1 MANYKLTFCYDGTRY
16 RGWQNQNNVTN
27 TIQHKMEMVLSDIL
41 HEPTSLQASGRTDA
55 GVHAH
60 MQVAN
65 FHSSQDL
72 ETDKILS
79 QLRHQLPQDIGA
91 LILEKA
97 PDDFHARLNCTG
109 KTYRYFLWN
118 SEDPCVF
125 QRRYR
130 TVLTEPLD
138 LVSMQNAATLF
149 LGTHDFSAFTSSRNK
164 KHSSVRTIREITIR
178 KEGPEIIMEYSADGF
193 LYNMVRIIAG
203 TLEKVGMGVYPPEYV
218 KEILDSRDRRLS
230 APKAAA
236 RGLTLMEIRYL

>member
-91 LILEKA
+91 LILEKV
-97 PDDFHARLNCTG
+97 PNSFHARLNCTG
-109 KTYRYFLWN
+109 KTYRYYLWN

-138 LVSMQNAATLF
+138 LVAMQKAATLF

-164 KHSSVRTIREITIR
+164 KHSSVRTIRDITIR

-193 LYNMVRIIAG
+193 LYNMVRILTGSLIEVGLGEKTKEDLIDALESGIRADAG
-203 TLEKVGMGVYPPEYV
+203 FTAPPHGLFLWNVEY
-218 KEILDSRDRRLS
+218 
-230 APKAAA
+230 
-236 RGLTLMEIRYL
+236 

>member
-164 KHSSVRTIREITIR
+164 KHSSVRTIRDITIR
-178 KEGPEIIMEYSADGF
+178 KEGPEIIMEYSADGV
-193 LYNMVRIIAG
+193 LYNMVRILTGSLIEVGLGEKTKEDLIDALESGIRADAG
-203 TLEKVGMGVYPPEYV
+203 FTAPPQGLFLWNVEY
-218 KEILDSRDRRLS
+218 
-230 APKAAA
+230 
-236 RGLTLMEIRYL
+236 

>member
-79 QLRHQLPQDIGA
+79 QLRHQFPQDIGA
-91 LILEKA
+91 LILEKV

-109 KTYRYFLWN
+109 KTYRYYLWN

-193 LYNMVRIIAG
+193 LYNMVRILTGSLIEVGLGEKTKEDLIDALESGIRADAG
-203 TLEKVGMGVYPPEYV
+203 FTAPPQGLFLWNVEY
-218 KEILDSRDRRLS
+218 
-230 APKAAA
+230 
-236 RGLTLMEIRYL
+236 

>member
-164 KHSSVRTIREITIR
+164 KHSSVRTIRDITIR
-178 KEGPEIIMEYSADGF
+178 KEGPELIMEYSADGF
-193 LYNMVRIIAG
+193 LYNMVRILTGSLIEVGLGEKTKEDLIDALESGIRADAG
-203 TLEKVGMGVYPPEYV
+203 FTAPPQGLFLWNVEY
-218 KEILDSRDRRLS
+218 
-230 APKAAA
+230 
-236 RGLTLMEIRYL
+236 

>member
-79 QLRHQLPQDIGA
+79 QLRHQFPQDIGA
-91 LILEKA
+91 LILEKV
-97 PDDFHARLNCTG
+97 PDSFHARLNCTG
-109 KTYRYFLWN
+109 KTYRYYLWN

-130 TVLTEPLD
+130 TVLTEPLN
-138 LVSMQNAATLF
+138 LVAMQKAATLF

-178 KEGPEIIMEYSADGF
+178 KEGPELIMEYSADGF
-193 LYNMVRIIAG
+193 LYNMVRILTGSLIEVGLGEKTKEDLIDALESGIRADAG
-203 TLEKVGMGVYPPEYV
+203 FTAPPQGLFLWNVEY
-218 KEILDSRDRRLS
+218 
-230 APKAAA
+230 
-236 RGLTLMEIRYL
+236 

>member
-1 MANYKLTFCYDGTRY
+1 M
-16 RGWQNQNNVTN
+16 
-27 TIQHKMEMVLSDIL
+27 
-41 HEPTSLQASGRTDA
+41 
-55 GVHAH
+55 HAH

-79 QLRHQLPQDIGA
+79 QLRHQFPQDIGA
-91 LILEKA
+91 LILEKV
-97 PDDFHARLNCTG
+97 PDSFHARLNCTG
-109 KTYRYFLWN
+109 KTYRYYLWN

-164 KHSSVRTIREITIR
+164 KHSSVRTIRDITIR

-193 LYNMVRIIAG
+193 LYNMVRILTGSLIEVGLGEKTKEDLIDALESGIRADAG
-203 TLEKVGMGVYPPEYV
+203 FTAPPQGLFLWNVEY
-218 KEILDSRDRRLS
+218 
-230 APKAAA
+230 
-236 RGLTLMEIRYL
+236 

>member
-91 LILEKA
+91 LILEKV

-109 KTYRYFLWN
+109 KTYRYYLWN

-138 LVSMQNAATLF
+138 LVSMQNAASLF

-193 LYNMVRIIAG
+193 LYNMVRILTGSLIEVGLGEKTKEDLIDALESGIRADAG
-203 TLEKVGMGVYPPEYV
+203 FTAPPQGLFLWNVEY
-218 KEILDSRDRRLS
+218 
-230 APKAAA
+230 
-236 RGLTLMEIRYL
+236 

>member
-130 TVLTEPLD
+130 TVLTEPLN
-138 LVSMQNAATLF
+138 LVAMQKAATLF

-193 LYNMVRIIAG
+193 LYNMVRILTGSLIEVGLGEKTKEDLIDALESGIRADAG
-203 TLEKVGMGVYPPEYV
+203 FTAPPQGLFLWNVEY
-218 KEILDSRDRRLS
+218 
-230 APKAAA
+230 
-236 RGLTLMEIRYL
+236 

>member
-79 QLRHQLPQDIGA
+79 QLRHQFPQDIGA
-91 LILEKA
+91 LILEKV

-109 KTYRYFLWN
+109 KTYRYYLWN

-138 LVSMQNAATLF
+138 LVAMQNAATLF

-164 KHSSVRTIREITIR
+164 KHSSVRTIRDITIR

-193 LYNMVRIIAG
+193 LYNMVRILTGSLIEVGLGEKTKEDLIDALESGIRADAG
-203 TLEKVGMGVYPPEYV
+203 FTAPPQGLFLWNVEY
-218 KEILDSRDRRLS
+218 
-230 APKAAA
+230 
-236 RGLTLMEIRYL
+236 

>member
-109 KTYRYFLWN
+109 KTHRYFLWN
-118 SEDPCVF
+118 SEAPCVF

-193 LYNMVRIIAG
+193 LYNMVRILTGSLIEVGLGEKTKEDLIDALESGIRADAG
-203 TLEKVGMGVYPPEYV
+203 FTAPPQGLFLWNVEY
-218 KEILDSRDRRLS
+218 
-230 APKAAA
+230 
-236 RGLTLMEIRYL
+236 

>member
-91 LILEKA
+91 LILEKV
-97 PDDFHARLNCTG
+97 PDSFHARLNCTG
-109 KTYRYFLWN
+109 KTYRYYLWN

-138 LVSMQNAATLF
+138 LVAMQKAATLF

-178 KEGPEIIMEYSADGF
+178 KEGPELIMEYSADGF
-193 LYNMVRIIAG
+193 LYNMVRILTGSLIEVGLGEKTKEDLIDALESGIRADAG
-203 TLEKVGMGVYPPEYV
+203 FTAPPQGLFLWNVEY
-218 KEILDSRDRRLS
+218 
-230 APKAAA
+230 
-236 RGLTLMEIRYL
+236 

>member
-91 LILEKA
+91 LILEKV

-109 KTYRYFLWN
+109 KTYRYYLWN

-138 LVSMQNAATLF
+138 LVSMQNAASLF

-193 LYNMVRIIAG
+193 LYNMVRILTGSLIEVGLGEKTKEDLMDALESGIRADAG
-203 TLEKVGMGVYPPEYV
+203 FTAPPQGLFLWNVEY
-218 KEILDSRDRRLS
+218 
-230 APKAAA
+230 
-236 RGLTLMEIRYL
+236 

>member
-91 LILEKA
+91 LILEKV
-97 PDDFHARLNCTG
+97 PDSFHARLNCTG
-109 KTYRYFLWN
+109 KTYRYYLWN

-138 LVSMQNAATLF
+138 LVAMQKAATLF

-193 LYNMVRIIAG
+193 LYNMVRILTGSLIEVGLGEKTKEDLIDALESGIRADAG
-203 TLEKVGMGVYPPEYV
+203 FTAPPQGLFLWNVEY
-218 KEILDSRDRRLS
+218 
-230 APKAAA
+230 
-236 RGLTLMEIRYL
+236 

>member
-79 QLRHQLPQDIGA
+79 QLRHQLPQDLGA
-91 LILEKA
+91 LILEKV

-109 KTYRYFLWN
+109 KTYRYYLWN

-130 TVLTEPLD
+130 TLLTEPLD

-193 LYNMVRIIAG
+193 LYNMVRILTGSLIEVGLGKKTKEDLIDALESGIRADAG
-203 TLEKVGMGVYPPEYV
+203 FTAPPQGLFLWNVEY
-218 KEILDSRDRRLS
+218 
-230 APKAAA
+230 
-236 RGLTLMEIRYL
+236 

>member
-79 QLRHQLPQDIGA
+79 QLRHQFPQDIGA
-91 LILEKA
+91 LILEKV
-97 PDDFHARLNCTG
+97 PDSFHARLNCTG
-109 KTYRYFLWN
+109 KTYRYYLWN

-138 LVSMQNAATLF
+138 LVAMQNAATLF

-193 LYNMVRIIAG
+193 LYNMVRILTGSLIEVGLGEKTKEDLIDALESGIRADAG
-203 TLEKVGMGVYPPEYV
+203 FTAPPQGLFLWNVEY
-218 KEILDSRDRRLS
+218 
-230 APKAAA
+230 
-236 RGLTLMEIRYL
+236 

>member
-91 LILEKA
+91 LILEKV
-97 PDDFHARLNCTG
+97 PDSFHARLNCTG
-109 KTYRYFLWN
+109 KSYRYYLWN

-138 LVSMQNAATLF
+138 LVAMQNAATLF

-193 LYNMVRIIAG
+193 LYNMVRILTGSLIEVGLGEKTKEDLIDALESGIRADAG
-203 TLEKVGMGVYPPEYV
+203 FTAPPQGLFLWNVEY
-218 KEILDSRDRRLS
+218 
-230 APKAAA
+230 
-236 RGLTLMEIRYL
+236 

>member
-79 QLRHQLPQDIGA
+79 QLRHQFPQDIGA
-91 LILEKA
+91 LILEKV
-97 PDDFHARLNCTG
+97 PDSFHARLNCTG
-109 KTYRYFLWN
+109 KSYRYYLWN

-138 LVSMQNAATLF
+138 LVAMQKAATLF

-193 LYNMVRIIAG
+193 LYNMVRILTGSLIEVGLGEKTKEDLIDALESGIRADAG
-203 TLEKVGMGVYPPEYV
+203 FTAPPQGLFLWNVEY
-218 KEILDSRDRRLS
+218 
-230 APKAAA
+230 
-236 RGLTLMEIRYL
+236 

>member
-138 LVSMQNAATLF
+138 LVAMQNAATLF

-164 KHSSVRTIREITIR
+164 KHSSVRTIRDITIR

-193 LYNMVRIIAG
+193 LYNMVRILTGSLIEVGLGEKTKEDLIDALESGIRADAG
-203 TLEKVGMGVYPPEYV
+203 FTAPPQGLFLWNVEY
-218 KEILDSRDRRLS
+218 
-230 APKAAA
+230 
-236 RGLTLMEIRYL
+236 

>member
-138 LVSMQNAATLF
+138 LVAMQNAATLF

-193 LYNMVRIIAG
+193 LYNMVRILTGSLIEVGLGEKTKEDLIDALESGIRADAG
-203 TLEKVGMGVYPPEYV
+203 FTAPPQGLFLWNVEY
-218 KEILDSRDRRLS
+218 
-230 APKAAA
+230 
-236 RGLTLMEIRYL
+236 

>member
-79 QLRHQLPQDIGA
+79 QLRHQFPQDIGA
-91 LILEKA
+91 LILEKV

-138 LVSMQNAATLF
+138 LVAMQNAATLF

-164 KHSSVRTIREITIR
+164 KHSSVRTIRDITIR

-193 LYNMVRIIAG
+193 LYNMVRILTGSLIEVGLGEKTKEDLIDALESGIRADAG
-203 TLEKVGMGVYPPEYV
+203 FTAPPQGLFLWNVEY
-218 KEILDSRDRRLS
+218 
-230 APKAAA
+230 
-236 RGLTLMEIRYL
+236 

>member
-91 LILEKA
+91 LILEKV
-97 PDDFHARLNCTG
+97 PDSFHARLNCTG
-109 KTYRYFLWN
+109 KTYRYYLWN

-149 LGTHDFSAFTSSRNK
+149 LGAHDFSAFTSSRNK
-164 KHSSVRTIREITIR
+164 KHSSVRTIRDITIR

-193 LYNMVRIIAG
+193 LYNMVRILTGSLIEVGLGEKTKEDLIDALESGIRADAG
-203 TLEKVGMGVYPPEYV
+203 FTAPPQGLFLWNVEY
-218 KEILDSRDRRLS
+218 
-230 APKAAA
+230 
-236 RGLTLMEIRYL
+236 

>member
-91 LILEKA
+91 LILEKV
-97 PDDFHARLNCTG
+97 PDDFHARLNCAG
-109 KTYRYFLWN
+109 KTYRYYLWN

-138 LVSMQNAATLF
+138 LVAMQKAATLF

-178 KEGPEIIMEYSADGF
+178 KESPEIIMEYSADGF
-193 LYNMVRIIAG
+193 LYNMVRILTGSLIEVGLGEKTKEDLIDALESGIRADAG
-203 TLEKVGMGVYPPEYV
+203 FTAPPQGLFLWNVEY
-218 KEILDSRDRRLS
+218 
-230 APKAAA
+230 
-236 RGLTLMEIRYL
+236 

>member
-79 QLRHQLPQDIGA
+79 QLRHQFPQDIGA
-91 LILEKA
+91 LILEKV

-109 KTYRYFLWN
+109 KTYRYYLWN

-138 LVSMQNAATLF
+138 LVAMQNAATLF

-193 LYNMVRIIAG
+193 LYNMVRILTGSLIEVGLGEKTKEDLIDALESGIRADAG
-203 TLEKVGMGVYPPEYV
+203 FTAPPQGLFLWNVEY
-218 KEILDSRDRRLS
+218 
-230 APKAAA
+230 
-236 RGLTLMEIRYL
+236 

>member
-138 LVSMQNAATLF
+138 LVAMQKAATLF
-149 LGTHDFSAFTSSRNK
+149 LGTHDFSAFTS
-164 KHSSVRTIREITIR
+164 VTPQ
-178 KEGPEIIMEYSADGF
+178 G
-193 LYNMVRIIAG
+193 
-203 TLEKVGMGVYPPEYV
+203 
-218 KEILDSRDRRLS
+218 
-230 APKAAA
+230 
-236 RGLTLMEIRYL
+236 

>member
-91 LILEKA
+91 LILEKV
-97 PDDFHARLNCTG
+97 PDSFHARLNCTG
-109 KTYRYFLWN
+109 KTYRYYLWN

-193 LYNMVRIIAG
+193 LYNMVRILTGSLIEVGLGEKTKEDLIDAFESGIRADAG
-203 TLEKVGMGVYPPEYV
+203 FTAPPQGLFLWNVEY
-218 KEILDSRDRRLS
+218 
-230 APKAAA
+230 
-236 RGLTLMEIRYL
+236 

>member
-79 QLRHQLPQDIGA
+79 QLRHQFPQDIGA
-91 LILEKA
+91 LILEKV
-97 PDDFHARLNCTG
+97 PDSFHARLNCTG

-138 LVSMQNAATLF
+138 LVAMQKAATLF

-164 KHSSVRTIREITIR
+164 KHSSVRTIRDITIR

-193 LYNMVRIIAG
+193 LYNMVRILTGSLIEVGLGEKTKEDLIDALESGIRADAG
-203 TLEKVGMGVYPPEYV
+203 FTAPPQGLFLWNVEY
-218 KEILDSRDRRLS
+218 
-230 APKAAA
+230 
-236 RGLTLMEIRYL
+236 

>member
-109 KTYRYFLWN
+109 KTYRYYLWN

-193 LYNMVRIIAG
+193 LYNMVRILTGSLIEVGLGEKTKEDLIDALESGIRADAG
-203 TLEKVGMGVYPPEYV
+203 FTAPPQGLFLWNVEY
-218 KEILDSRDRRLS
+218 
-230 APKAAA
+230 
-236 RGLTLMEIRYL
+236 

>member
-79 QLRHQLPQDIGA
+79 QLRHQFPQDIGA
-91 LILEKA
+91 LILEKV

-109 KTYRYFLWN
+109 KTYRYYLWN

-130 TVLTEPLD
+130 TVLTEPLN
-138 LVSMQNAATLF
+138 LVAMQKAATLF

-193 LYNMVRIIAG
+193 LYNMVRILTGSLIEVGLGEKTKEDLIDALESGIRADAG
-203 TLEKVGMGVYPPEYV
+203 FTAPPQGLFLWNVEY
-218 KEILDSRDRRLS
+218 
-230 APKAAA
+230 
-236 RGLTLMEIRYL
+236 

>member
-91 LILEKA
+91 LILEKV
-97 PDDFHARLNCTG
+97 PDSFHARLNCTG
-109 KTYRYFLWN
+109 KSYRYYLWN

-130 TVLTEPLD
+130 TVLTEPLN
-138 LVSMQNAATLF
+138 LVAMQKAATLF

-193 LYNMVRIIAG
+193 LYNMVRILTGSLIEVGLGEKTKEDLIDALESGIRADAG
-203 TLEKVGMGVYPPEYV
+203 FTAPPQGLFLWNVEY
-218 KEILDSRDRRLS
+218 
-230 APKAAA
+230 
-236 RGLTLMEIRYL
+236 

>member
-79 QLRHQLPQDIGA
+79 QLRHQFPQDIGA
-91 LILEKA
+91 LILEKV

-109 KTYRYFLWN
+109 KTYRYYLWN

-138 LVSMQNAATLF
+138 LVAMQKAATLF

-193 LYNMVRIIAG
+193 LYNMVRILTGSLIEVGLGEKTKEDLIDALESGIRADAG
-203 TLEKVGMGVYPPEYV
+203 FTAPPQGLFLWNVEY
-218 KEILDSRDRRLS
+218 
-230 APKAAA
+230 
-236 RGLTLMEIRYL
+236 

>member
-79 QLRHQLPQDIGA
+79 QLRHQFPQDIGA
-91 LILEKA
+91 LILEKV
-97 PDDFHARLNCTG
+97 PDSFHARLNCTG
-109 KTYRYFLWN
+109 KTYRYYLWN

-138 LVSMQNAATLF
+138 LVAMQKAATLF

-193 LYNMVRIIAG
+193 LYNMVRILTGSLIEVGLGEKTKEDLIDALESGIRADAG
-203 TLEKVGMGVYPPEYV
+203 FTAPPQGLFLWNVEY
-218 KEILDSRDRRLS
+218 
-230 APKAAA
+230 
-236 RGLTLMEIRYL
+236 

>member
-91 LILEKA
+91 LILEKV

-109 KTYRYFLWN
+109 KTYRYYLWN

-130 TVLTEPLD
+130 TVLTEPLN
-138 LVSMQNAATLF
+138 LVAMQKAATLF

-178 KEGPEIIMEYSADGF
+178 KEGPELIMEYSADGF
-193 LYNMVRIIAG
+193 LYNMVRILTGSLIEVGLGEKTKEDLIDALESGIRADAG
-203 TLEKVGMGVYPPEYV
+203 FTAPPQGLFLWNVEY
-218 KEILDSRDRRLS
+218 
-230 APKAAA
+230 
-236 RGLTLMEIRYL
+236 

>member
-91 LILEKA
+91 LILEKV
-97 PDDFHARLNCTG
+97 PDSFHARLNCTG
-109 KTYRYFLWN
+109 KTYRYYLWN

-130 TVLTEPLD
+130 TVLTEPLN
-138 LVSMQNAATLF
+138 LVAMQKAATLF

-178 KEGPEIIMEYSADGF
+178 KEGPELIMEYSADGF
-193 LYNMVRIIAG
+193 LYNMVRILTGSLIEVGLGEKTKEDLIDALESGIRADAG
-203 TLEKVGMGVYPPEYV
+203 FTAPPQGLFLWNVEY
-218 KEILDSRDRRLS
+218 
-230 APKAAA
+230 
-236 RGLTLMEIRYL
+236 

>member
-91 LILEKA
+91 LILEKV

-109 KTYRYFLWN
+109 KTYRYYLWN

-138 LVSMQNAATLF
+138 LVAMQNAATLF

-193 LYNMVRIIAG
+193 LYNMVRILTGSLIEVGLGEKTKEDLIDALESGIRADAG
-203 TLEKVGMGVYPPEYV
+203 FTAPPQGLFLWNVEY
-218 KEILDSRDRRLS
+218 
-230 APKAAA
+230 
-236 RGLTLMEIRYL
+236 

>member
-109 KTYRYFLWN
+109 KTYRYYLWN

-138 LVSMQNAATLF
+138 LVAMQNAATLF

-193 LYNMVRIIAG
+193 LYNMVRILTGSLIEVGLGEKTKEDLIDALESGIRADAG
-203 TLEKVGMGVYPPEYV
+203 FTAPPQGLFLWNVEY
-218 KEILDSRDRRLS
+218 
-230 APKAAA
+230 
-236 RGLTLMEIRYL
+236 

>member
-91 LILEKA
+91 LILEKV
-97 PDDFHARLNCTG
+97 PDSFHARLNCTG
-109 KTYRYFLWN
+109 KTYRYYLWN

-138 LVSMQNAATLF
+138 LVAMQNAATLF

-178 KEGPEIIMEYSADGF
+178 KEGPELIMEYSADGF
-193 LYNMVRIIAG
+193 LYNMVRILTGSLIEVGLGEKTKEDLIDALESGIRADAG
-203 TLEKVGMGVYPPEYV
+203 FTAPPQGLFLWNVEY
-218 KEILDSRDRRLS
+218 
-230 APKAAA
+230 
-236 RGLTLMEIRYL
+236 

>member
-91 LILEKA
+91 LILEKV

-109 KTYRYFLWN
+109 KTYRYYLWN

-130 TVLTEPLD
+130 TVLTEPLN
-138 LVSMQNAATLF
+138 LVAMQKAATLF

-193 LYNMVRIIAG
+193 LYNMVRILTGSLIEVGLGEKTKEDLIDALESGIRADAG
-203 TLEKVGMGVYPPEYV
+203 FTAPPQGLFLWNVEY
-218 KEILDSRDRRLS
+218 
-230 APKAAA
+230 
-236 RGLTLMEIRYL
+236 